1 MASLI
6 DILGLGAGALVGA
19 RTAKDER
26 VVAERAAE
34 QQTLL
39 DTLKRKQEEEDRAL
53 KTRLTNAQISNYE
66 SLSDKREQPAAETF
80 TGAPF
85 EAAGPDGKPR
95 LYIRGSM
102 GSIRPVEGVTPIAE
116 ARAPRTQ
123 VVGESIV
130 NLDTNTATPI
140 QGLPPKEDGQGRV
153 SAATR
158 TQIAENTASLDL
170 IARAREAVRARPESF
185 GLSKGVSLL
194 PGMGQLGEVIN
205 QRTDPQ
211 GVEARQL
218 IGNLSSRLI
227 KDRSGAAV
235 TVSEFPRLAAF
246 IPQPYDTPEKILAN
260 LDALERE
267 LRVVTE
273 ALANGATLAE
283 LSGGNAT
290 PAAPVPRGTPATP
303 VAPTPQ
309 AAPPD
314 FEAWRASRRNP

>member
-6 DILGLGAGALVGA
+6 DLLGLGAGAVVGA
-19 RTAKDER
+19 RTAQDER
-26 VVAERAAE
+26 IREQRATE
-34 QQTLL
+34 QQGLL
-39 DTLKRKQEEEDRAL
+39 DKLKMEQDAQDRAMRE
-53 KTRLTNAQISNYE
+53 RLVNAQIGNFE
-66 SLSDKREQPAAETF
+66 SLARDRAKPPEETF
-80 TGAPF
+80 SGAPF

-102 GSIRPVEGVTPIAE
+102 GSIRPVEGVTPLVE

-130 NLDTNTATPI
+130 NLDTGTAAPI
-140 QGLPPKEDGQGRV
+140 QGLPKKDDRV

-158 TQIAENTASLDL
+158 TQLAENTASLDL
-170 IARAREAVRARPESF
+170 IRRAREAVQARPESF
-185 GLSKGVSLL
+185 GLSRGISLL
-194 PGMGQLGEVIN
+194 PGMGQIGDVIN
-205 QRTDPQ
+205 QRMDPE
-211 GVEARQL
+211 GVAARQL
-218 IGNLSSRLI
+218 VGNLSSRLI

-246 IPQPYDTPEKILAN
+246 IPQPYDTPEKILQN

-267 LRVVTE
+267 IQVVNE

-283 LSGGNAT
+283 LGAGAA
-290 PAAPVPRGTPATP
+290 PVAPVPRGTPAAP
-303 VAPTPQ
+303 VAPPPQ

-314 FEAWRASRRNP
+314 FDAWRRNRRQP